1 MDWSKCRLLKLHQF
15 SISISKITVR
25 LKIVDTLLNLRRTT
39 NNSTETKNQNKSAG
53 FNYIASLTAQK
64 LNGIHDN
71 SYGEEGCIKKIYA

>member
-1 MDWSKCRLLKLHQF
+1 M
-15 SISISKITVR
+15 
-25 LKIVDTLLNLRRTT
+25 KIVDTLLNLRRTT
-39 NNSTETKNQNKSAG
+39 KNSTETKNQNKSAG